1 LTQMMQVTGARA
13 TWRPAVLAVAVGVA
27 AWVALFWTECQAA
40 VSVWIASTAYGH
52 CLLVIPMAV
61 YLAWDRRAAFAGL
74 VPRPTPAFALL
85 ALPVAAVWLLAERL
99 GIMEGRQLAAIAAA
113 EVLALSV
120 LGWQLTRALAAPLAF
135 LVFLVPF
142 GAFFTP
148 WLQSITARITE
159 IGLTVLHIPH
169 YVDSLV
175 IEIPE
180 GTFFVAEACAG
191 LRFLIAAVAFGVFFA
206 LLNFRSP
213 GRRIAFVAASVV
225 IPILANGLR
234 ALGIVVLGHVL
245 GSAEA
250 GAADHLIYG
259 WVFFSIVMLLLV
271 AAGMPFREAPAGP
284 RAVVV
289 ARRARDGD
297 GPAML
302 AAALAVTIAAIGPA
316 GALGL
321 NQLVVPPDVAELPS
335 LAWPSGCV
343 LGSDTP
349 GPAQRVQTATCQ
361 GVALTMVAQAFP
373 VRSRSDA
380 ILRERRVRTGE
391 DQAEDVSVRP
401 LTGAAPWLSVST
413 TDPTRV
419 SAVATWIDAMPARGG
434 IGGRIQQA
442 RDSVLGTDHAALL
455 ITITTD
461 LPARP
466 GQAELERIDGAL
478 ARVVA
483 AQVGLDAWVE
493 RVTRVR

>member
-1 LTQMMQVTGARA
+1 MQMVQVAGARA
-13 TWRPAVLAVAVGVA
+13 TWQPALLALAVGVA
-27 AWVALFWTECQAA
+27 AWAALFWTECQAA

-52 CLLVIPMAV
+52 CFLVIPMAA
-61 YLAWDRRAAFAGL
+61 YLAWDRRAALAGL
-74 VPRPTPAFALL
+74 SPRSTPAFALL

-99 GIMEGRQLAAIAAA
+99 GIMEGRQLAAIAGA

-148 WLQSITARITE
+148 WLQSVTARITE
-159 IGLTVLHIPH
+159 IGLTVLRIPH
-169 YVDSLV
+169 YVTDLI

-213 GRRIAFVAASVV
+213 GRRIAFVVASVV
-225 IPILANGLR
+225 IPIVANGLR

-284 RAVVV
+284 RALPFSVQG
-289 ARRARDGD
+289 RG
-297 GPAML
+297 GPAIL
-302 AAALAVTIAAIGPA
+302 AAALSVTVVAIGPA
-316 GALGL
+316 MAVGL
-321 NQLVVPPDVAELPS
+321 NRLVAPPNVAELPP
-335 LAWPSGCV
+335 LAWPDGC
-343 LGSDTP
+343 LPGSDTP
-349 GPAQRVQTATCQ
+349 GTAQRVQTATCQ
-361 GVALTMVAQAFP
+361 GVALTMTAQAFP
-373 VRSRSDA
+373 VRARSDA
-380 ILRERRVRTGE
+380 ILRERRARTGE
-391 DQAEDVSVRP
+391 DQAEDVNVRS
-401 LTGAAPWLSVST
+401 LTDAAPWLRVST

-419 SAVATWIDAMPARGG
+419 SAVASWIDAAPAQGG
-434 IGGRIQQA
+434 IAGRVQQA
-442 RDSVLGTDHAALL
+442 RDSVLGTDHAPLL
-455 ITITTD
+455 ITITTA
-461 LPARP
+461 LPHRP
-466 GQAELERIDGAL
+466 SPSELEQIEGVL
-478 ARVVA
+478 ARVVL
-483 AQVGLDAWVE
+483 AQTGLDAWVN

>member
-1 LTQMMQVTGARA
+1 MQMVQVAGARI
-13 TWRPAVLAVAVGVA
+13 TWRLAVLAVAVGLA

-52 CLLVIPMAV
+52 CFLVIPMAV
-61 YLAWDRRAAFAGL
+61 YLAWDRRAALAGL
-74 VPRPTPAFALL
+74 TPRPTPAFALL
-85 ALPVAAVWLLAERL
+85 ALPVAVVWLLAERL

-120 LGWQLTRALAAPLAF
+120 LGWRLTRALAAPLAF

-148 WLQSITARITE
+148 WLQIITARITE

-169 YVDSLV
+169 NVDSLV

-225 IPILANGLR
+225 IPIVANGLR
-234 ALGIVVLGHVL
+234 ALGIVVLGHIL

-284 RAVVV
+284 HAVVIAV
-289 ARRARDGD
+289 RGRG

-302 AAALAVTIAAIGPA
+302 AAALAVTIVAMGPA
-316 GALGL
+316 VALGL
-321 NQLVVPPDVAELPS
+321 NRLVVPPDVAELPS
-335 LAWPSGCV
+335 LVWPGGCV

-349 GPAQRVQTATCQ
+349 GPAERVQTATCQ
-361 GVALTMVAQAFP
+361 GMAFTMTAQVFP
-373 VRSRSDA
+373 VRARSGA

-391 DQAEDVSVRP
+391 DQAEDVSVRS
-401 LTGAAPWLSVST
+401 LTDAAPWLSIST
-413 TDPTRV
+413 TDPIRV
-419 SAVATWIDAMPARGG
+419 SAVATWIDAIPARGG

-442 RDSVLGTDHAALL
+442 RDSVLGTDHAPLL
-455 ITITTD
+455 ITITTA
-461 LPARP
+461 LPQRP
-466 GQAELERIDGAL
+466 GPAELERIDGAL
-478 ARVVA
+478 ARIVT
-483 AQVGLDAWVE
+483 AQVGLGAWVE